1 MKVDRH
7 LMFAMLAPGAALSV
21 WLALGCM
28 LLLATLDPAHRS
40 AVDAA
45 LGPLVQSHGMLPVL
59 WWLMAAVLAAWA
71 VRRLYELHVA
81 AAARLADATRV
92 LIGDAGAPDLI
103 PQGGAAIRDLTG
115 AINGLAG
122 RHRALQE
129 DMARLVAEASR
140 GVAQQRDQLG
150 ALMAELNQS
159 VVVCNLDGRIL
170 LYNERARQL
179 FRRLSRAPQ
188 GAGGGELIGLGRSIY
203 GAFDRALIAHAL
215 GTIKRRAARG
225 SDAATASAR
234 FVTGT
239 RAGHLLRLSMAPVRP
254 ATSGGPELTGFVLL
268 IDDITNEYEAHSRR
282 DQQLVELTE
291 ASRASFASMQAAL
304 DMLDY
309 PDLDVEERDS
319 FHKVVRDEVSA
330 MSARLAALAASTSQ
344 DLMTRWPLQE
354 MLGADL
360 LAAAAQRIEADTGQ
374 PVTSDDVDGLMWLS
388 VDSFALIQALAFLAG
403 RLVEPLGRP
412 DLRLRLTRAGSR
424 AHLDLIWSSQV
435 ARPEAPIGWQT
446 SAMQIGDE
454 RSPLSVRDVVERHGG
469 EVWFERDHARQ
480 LSFFRFLLPLATDEP
495 AASVPPGTS
504 RPEYYDFDLFAAS
517 EGSRAL
523 DERLLGDISYTV
535 FDTET
540 TGLDPA
546 QGDEIIQIGATR
558 IVNGKLLRRECF
570 EQLIDPQRSI
580 PEASSPYHGIRP
592 EMVRGQP
599 TIVEA
604 LPAFHAFVSDTVLV
618 GHNVAFDM
626 RFLKLKE
633 AASGVR
639 FNQPVLDTLLL
650 SSVVHPNEAS
660 HGLEAIAER
669 LGVTVSGRH
678 TAVGDA
684 LATAEIFL
692 KLIPL
697 LRQKNI
703 LTLRQ
708 AREAAQDSYY
718 ARLRY

>member
-7 LMFAMLAPGAALSV
+7 LVLAMLAPGAALAV
-21 WLALGCM
+21 WLGLGCV
-28 LLLATLDPAHRS
+28 LFLATLEPGQRS

-59 WWLMAAVLAAWA
+59 WWLIAAALAAWTA
-71 VRRLYELHVA
+71 SRLYGTHVA
-81 AAARLADATRV
+81 APARLADATRV
-92 LIGDAGAPDLI
+92 LIGDAGAPDLV
-103 PQGGAAIRDLTG
+103 PRGGAAIRDLTG

-122 RHRALQE
+122 RRRGLQE

-140 GVAQQRDQLG
+140 DVAQQRDQLG

-170 LYNERARQL
+170 LYNQRARQL
-179 FRRLSRAPQ
+179 FRRLSSAPQ
-188 GAGGGELIGLGRSIY
+188 GAGGAELIGLGRSIY
-203 GAFDRALIAHAL
+203 SLFDRALIAHAL
-215 GTIKRRAARG
+215 ETVGRRAARG

-239 RAGHLLRLSMAPVRP
+239 GAGHLLRLSMAPVRP
-254 ATSGGPELTGFVLL
+254 AASDEPKLTGFVLL
-268 IDDITNEYEAHSRR
+268 IDDITNEYQTHSRR
-282 DQQLVELTE
+282 DQQLLELTE
-291 ASRASFASMQAAL
+291 ASRSSFASMQAAL

-309 PDLDVEERDS
+309 PDLDVEERDR
-319 FHKVVRDEVSA
+319 FHKIVRDEVSA
-330 MSARLAALAASTSQ
+330 MSERLAALAASTSQ

-374 PVTSDDVDGLMWLS
+374 PVSSDEADATLWLS

-403 RLVEPLGRP
+403 RLALPPGRP
-412 DLRLRLTRAGSR
+412 GLRLRLTPAGSR
-424 AHLDLIWSSQV
+424 AHLDLIWPCQD
-435 ARPEAPIGWQT
+435 ARPETPIGWQT
-446 SAMQIGDE
+446 EAMQIGDE

-469 EVWFERDHARQ
+469 EVWFEHDRARQ
-480 LSFFRFLLPLATDEP
+480 LAFFRFLLPLATDEP
-495 AASVPPGTS
+495 AASVTAGES

-523 DERLLGDISYTV
+523 DERLLAEISYTV

-558 IVNGKLLRRECF
+558 IVNGKLLRAECF
-570 EQLIDPQRSI
+570 EQLIDPRRSI
-580 PEASSPYHGIRP
+580 PEASIPFHGIRP

-599 TIVEA
+599 SIVEV
-604 LPAFHAFVSDTVLV
+604 LPVFHAFVSDTVLV

-639 FNQPVLDTLLL
+639 FDQPVLDTLLL

-669 LGVTVSGRH
+669 LGVTISGRH
-678 TAVGDA
+678 TAAGDA

-692 KLIPL
+692 KLVPL
-697 LRQKNI
+697 LRQRNI
-703 LTLRQ
+703 MTLGQ
-708 AREAAQDSYY
+708 AREAARDSYY